1 MAYPTVSAPYGLKPI
16 NLIGGLPFAGATTML
31 PIQYGDSV
39 SIFYGDIVKITQG
52 FISRISVTTAQGGSG
67 MIGVFLGCS
76 FTNPATGQ
84 KQYQQSWPGGTLS
97 GDAMAYV
104 SDDPNAIYK
113 AVVCSATTVVASGSW
128 AMVGQN
134 YQMINN
140 TPANTV
146 PGNSANALLF
156 SATLTT
162 ATFPMRVVGVA
173 QDTAVSQSA
182 TGSSSSTTITLTGT
196 GLTSALVSG
205 SDVSYI
211 AANGQ
216 IIHTG
221 SFTTTAK
228 VAGDTSITINVATSA
243 LGLTATPIPAAST
256 IIFTQFPE
264 MLVKFNSPGF
274 LGYQTA
280 TAV

>member
-1 MAYPTVSAPYGLKPI
+1 MAYPTIDKPYGLKPI
-16 NLIGGLPFAGATTML
+16 NLIGGAPFAGATIQL
-31 PIQYGDSV
+31 PIQYGDPV

-52 FISRISVTTAQGGSG
+52 FISRISVSTGSGGAG
-67 MIGVFLGCS
+67 MIGVFLGCT

-128 AMVGQN
+128 ANVGQN

-140 TPANTV
+140 TPTNTV

-156 SATLTT
+156 SATLVT

-173 QDTAVSQSA
+173 QDTATAISA
-182 TGSSSSTTITLTGT
+182 TGSSSSTTITLTGG
-196 GLTSALVSG
+196 GLPSAIVVG
-205 SDVSYI
+205 TDVSYV

-221 SFTTTAK
+221 SFVTA
-228 VAGDTSITINVATSA
+228 AAAAAATSITINVATSS
-243 LGLTATPIPAAST
+243 LGLSATAIPAAST

-274 LGYQTA
+274 LEYQTA
-280 TAV
+280 LAV

>member
-1 MAYPTVSAPYGLKPI
+1 MAYPTVSAPYGLKPV
-16 NLIGGLPFAGATTML
+16 NLIGSMPFAGATIQL
-31 PIQYGDSV
+31 PIQYGDPV
-39 SIFYGDIVKITQG
+39 AIYYGDIVKITQG
-52 FISRISVTTAQGGSG
+52 FVSRISVTTGSGGAG
-67 MIGVFLGCS
+67 MIGVFLGCNY
-76 FTNPATGQ
+76 TNPSTGQ
-84 KQYQQSWPGGTLS
+84 KQFQQSWAASTLA

-104 SDDPNAIYK
+104 SDDPAAIYK
-113 AVVCSATTVVASGSW
+113 AVVCTATTTIASGSW

-134 YQMINN
+134 YGMINN
-140 TPANTV
+140 APTNTV
-146 PGNSANALLF
+146 PGNSANALLY

-162 ATFPMRVVGVA
+162 VTFPMRVVGVA

-182 TGSSSSTTITLTGT
+182 TGSSSGTTITLTGT
-196 GLTSALVSG
+196 GLASALVSG
-205 SDVSYI
+205 SDVSYV

-228 VAGDTSITINVATSA
+228 VAGDTSIIINVATSS
-243 LGLTATPIPAAST
+243 LGLAATVIPAAST

-274 LGYQTA
+274 LEYQTA
-280 TAV
+280 LAV

>member
-16 NLIGGLPFAGATTML
+16 NLIGGAPFAGATIQL

-39 SIFYGDIVKITQG
+39 SIYYGDIVKITQG
-52 FISRISVTTAQGGSG
+52 FISRISVSTGSGGAG
-67 MIGVFLGCS
+67 MIGVFLGCT

-84 KQYQQSWPGGTLS
+84 KQYQQSWPGGTLA

-104 SDDPNAIYK
+104 SDDPNAVYK

-140 TPANTV
+140 TVANTV
-146 PGNSANALLF
+146 PGNSANALLY

-182 TGSSSSTTITLTGT
+182 TGSSSATTITLTGT

-228 VAGDTSITINVATSA
+228 VAGDTSIAINVATSS

-256 IIFTQFPE
+256 IIFTQYPE

-274 LGYQTA
+274 LEYQTA
-280 TAV
+280 LAV

>member
-1 MAYPTVSAPYGLKPI
+1 MAYPVIDAPYGLKPI

-113 AVVCSATTVVASGSW
+113 AVVCSATTVVASGSCC
-128 AMVGQN
+128 
-134 YQMINN
+134 
-140 TPANTV
+140 
-146 PGNSANALLF
+146 SC
-156 SATLTT
+156 
-162 ATFPMRVVGVA
+162 
-173 QDTAVSQSA
+173 
-182 TGSSSSTTITLTGT
+182 
-196 GLTSALVSG
+196 
-205 SDVSYI
+205 
-211 AANGQ
+211 
-216 IIHTG
+216 
-221 SFTTTAK
+221 
-228 VAGDTSITINVATSA
+228 
-243 LGLTATPIPAAST
+243 
-256 IIFTQFPE
+256 
-264 MLVKFNSPGF
+264 
-274 LGYQTA
+274 
-280 TAV
+280 

>member
-1 MAYPTVSAPYGLKPI
+1 MAYPTIDKPYGLKPI
-16 NLIGGLPFAGATTML
+16 NLIGGQNFAGATIQL
-31 PIQYGDSV
+31 PIQYGTAT

-52 FISRISVTTAQGGSG
+52 FISRIAVTTGSGGAG

-84 KQYQQSWPGGTLS
+84 KQYQQSWPADTLA
-97 GDAMAYV
+97 GDAVAYV
-104 SDDPNAIYK
+104 SDDPNAVYK
-113 AVVCSATTVVASGSW
+113 AVVCSATTTVASGSW

-134 YQMINN
+134 YQMVNN
-140 TPANTV
+140 TVTNTV
-146 PGNSANALLF
+146 PGNSANALLY
-156 SATLTT
+156 SATLVT
-162 ATFPMRVVGVA
+162 ATFPMRVVGVV
-173 QDTAVSQSA
+173 QDTAVSQTA
-182 TGSSSSTTITLTGT
+182 TGSSSATTITLTGS

-205 SDVSYI
+205 SDVSYV

-228 VAGDTSITINVATSA
+228 VAGDTSILINVATTS
-243 LGLTATPIPAAST
+243 LGLTATAIPAAST

-274 LGYQTA
+274 LEYQTA
-280 TAV
+280 LAV

>member
-16 NLIGGLPFAGATTML
+16 NLIGGQNFAGATIQL

-52 FISRISVTTAQGGSG
+52 FISRISVSTGSGGAG

-84 KQYQQSWPGGTLS
+84 KQYQQSWTGGTLA
-97 GDAMAYV
+97 GDAVAYV
-104 SDDPNAIYK
+104 SDDPNAVYK
-113 AVVCSATTVVASGSW
+113 AVVCSATTVVASGSF

-146 PGNSANALLF
+146 PGNSANALLY

-162 ATFPMRVVGVA
+162 ATFPMRVVGVV
-173 QDTAVSQSA
+173 QDTAVSQTA
-182 TGSSSSTTITLTGT
+182 TGSSSTTTITLTGS

-205 SDVSYI
+205 SDVSYV

-216 IIHTG
+216 IIRTG

-228 VAGDTSITINVATSA
+228 VAGDTSITINVAASS
-243 LGLTATPIPAAST
+243 LGLTATAIPAAST

-274 LGYQTA
+274 LEYQTA
-280 TAV
+280 LAV